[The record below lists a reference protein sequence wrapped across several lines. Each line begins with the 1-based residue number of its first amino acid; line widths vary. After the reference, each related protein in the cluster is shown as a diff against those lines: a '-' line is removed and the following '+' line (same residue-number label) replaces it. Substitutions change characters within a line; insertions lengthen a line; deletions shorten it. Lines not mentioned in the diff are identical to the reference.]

1 MTESKANTGFNLIDV
16 IDALPAAE
24 FFWYNSVP
32 QDQKPE
38 YCRLLGQLLQL
49 FITPHVYPFFPY
61 REASY
66 LKKYERMYTLLGT
79 DELNTTLTRLLYL
92 ESTNID
98 YEMEQIVLETPSG
111 ADVLQEATATFEDV
125 IQGWYFGVDPKP
137 LYLLNFSIVFDDGE
151 FHSVVLA
158 IKKYPVFVG
167 SQRPMIKFMYF
178 DPQGYMAEDVS
189 FARTLKQKLV
199 TALAPGD
206 VLVMQFLLECPQLQ
220 LPEHGNNCVQHS
232 AMVLTMLMR
241 NPDLFDDARTLLLDL
256 ERHST
261 LNVVL
266 FSLSIFLRTM
276 PIIHLKRYYFS
287 MLIRDVMS
295 RHAEDQVPV
304 EPDVGVGEL
313 VDSIAM
319 SREVSTIF
327 HVPNCPALLEER
339 ACDTTV
345 CSWCGGRCNYQALV
359 RMTQAGCNVLTP
371 KEIARAMFDLYFQIK
386 DMVGDVDPRQ
396 RSFMREQMDR
406 ELNFEVPASNE
417 DYARLGLPV
426 NPV

>member
-1 MTESKANTGFNLIDV
+1 MAESKANTEFNLIDV
-16 IDALPAAE
+16 IDDLPAAE

-32 QDQKPE
+32 PEKKPE

-49 FITPHVYPFFPY
+49 FITPHVYTFFPY
-61 REASY
+61 AEPSY
-66 LKKYERMYTLLGT
+66 LKKYEMMYTLLGT

-98 YEMEQIVLETPSG
+98 YEMKQIVLKTPSG

-125 IQGWYFGVDPKP
+125 IQEWYFGVDPKP
-137 LYLLNFSIVFDDGE
+137 LYLLNFAIVFEGGE
-151 FHSVVLA
+151 AHSVVLA
-158 IKKYPVFVG
+158 IKRYPVFIAT
-167 SQRPMIKFMYF
+167 RPIIKFMFF
-178 DPQGYMAEDVS
+178 DPSGYVAEDVN

-206 VLVMQFLLECPQLQ
+206 VQVVQVLLECPQLQ
-220 LPEHGNNCVQHS
+220 KPAHGGNCVQHS
-232 AMVLTMLMR
+232 AMVLTMLMK
-241 NPDLFDDARTLLLDL
+241 NPDLFDDTRTLLFDL

-261 LNVVL
+261 LNVLL

-276 PIIHLKRYYFS
+276 PVIHLKRYYFS
-287 MLIRDVMS
+287 MLVLDVMS

-304 EPDVGVGEL
+304 EPDVRKGEL
-313 VDSIAM
+313 VDSLDM

-327 HVPNCPALLEER
+327 HTPNCPALLKER
-339 ACDTTV
+339 DCDTTA
-345 CSWCGGRCNYQALV
+345 CSWCGGRCYYQTLV
-359 RMTQAGCNVLTP
+359 RLTQAGCYVLTP
-371 KEIARAMFDLYFQIK
+371 KEIARSMFELYFQIR

-396 RSFMREQMDR
+396 RSFMRQQMDR